1 MPNIPGKALRV
12 ATRTIIIAS
21 LVPIG
26 LLAISSAQAASN
38 FCPCFTSTIIDA
50 TIAELGGS
58 GVRGIKNG
66 TDGGFSCYDD
76 GDEVFLGFNNADRTV
91 SIRVFGD
98 TTSSPP
104 GPGCGWSGRPLD
116 TTPQEARECQVQI
129 IESWAWTVLECPSQ

>member
-1 MPNIPGKALRV
+1 MSNIAEKALGV

-26 LLAISSAQAASN
+26 LLAISSAQAESN

-76 GDEVFLGFNNADRTV
+76 GDEVFLGFNNEDRTV
-91 SIRVFGD
+91 SIRVFGETFSD
-98 TTSSPP
+98 SP

-116 TTPQEARECQVQI
+116 TTAQEARECQNQI
-129 IESWAWTVLECPSQ
+129 TDSWAWDVLSCPNQ